1 MQSERRRA
9 TRYNFGA
16 IAEVIDRLHPDDAFI
31 KPWKSFDPV
40 KSGEPIGKRHDG
52 SIVGAPRDGFVV
64 FPNPNSLP
72 GNEWFYF
79 AEPSD
84 RAL

>member
-1 MQSERRRA
+1 VMA
-9 TRYNFGA
+9 
-16 IAEVIDRLHPDDAFI
+16 
-31 KPWKSFDPV
+31 
-40 KSGEPIGKRHDG
+40 GEPIGKRHDG
-52 SIVGAPRDGFVV
+52 SLVSAPRNGFVV

-84 RAL
+84 RVL